1 MMLPHPRV
9 VKIEFRHGIEA
20 NIWDSLLT
28 LKNVKEKVGI
38 YERKFFVIF
47 KSKNFN

>member
-20 NIWDSLLT
+20 NIWDSLC
-28 LKNVKEKVGI
+28 KG
-38 YERKFFVIF
+38 
-47 KSKNFN
+47 KSRNI